1 MASLGSL
8 SLEQASKYGMLIF
21 LVIFN
26 HDGSVYLESE
36 DRVILRTILSNTFSM
51 QDFYQRATLEYNGVL
66 RYYYVYPKRSSSNM
80 RSPRAWSTSSYMPSN
95 ICASISE
102 ETGGGVC
109 GFNSLCRHD
118 DQGPSCHCPN
128 GYSFIDP
135 NDVLKGCKQDFVSQS
150 CDKTSQETDHFHF
163 EAIRNTDWPNSDY
176 DHFQEVSEDWCRQ
189 ECLGD
194 FFCAVAIFKTN

>member
-21 LVIFN
+21 LVICN

-36 DRVILRTILSNTFSM
+36 DGVILRTILSNTFSM
-51 QDFYQRATLEYNGVL
+51 QDFYQRATLEYHGVL

-109 GFNSLCRHD
+109 RRYLRIGAGRNALVI
-118 DQGPSCHCPN
+118 
-128 GYSFIDP
+128 SFAP
-135 NDVLKGCKQDFVSQS
+135 LPFSKPMSVGRREFRFRKG
-150 CDKTSQETDHFHF
+150 
-163 EAIRNTDWPNSDY
+163 
-176 DHFQEVSEDWCRQ
+176 
-189 ECLGD
+189 
-194 FFCAVAIFKTN
+194 